1 MEKQKEDLLLFFI
14 YLITLTQLFLPFKR
28 TAEQYNLESHK
39 SQKMHV
45 SATPFNVA
53 TLCQLVLEEDSIYFI
68 C

>member
-1 MEKQKEDLLLFFI
+1 MEKQKEDLLLFFF
-14 YLITLTQLFLPFKR
+14 YSNFDSTLPFER
-28 TAEQYNLESHK
+28 TAEQCNLESHK

-53 TLCQLVLEEDSIYFI
+53 TLRQLVLEEDSIYFI